1 MELKDLEKHTV
12 LLPTQDCSYKMLFKQ
27 MLAEEKVS
35 PGVILSLNS
44 IEAIKQC
51 VLQGIGVTLIPEM
64 AVRKELA
71 AGDILLLPWLDQEL
85 ETSILMIRHKDK
97 WVSPA
102 LQVFMEQVRE
112 SFR

>member
-1 MELKDLEKHTV
+1 
-12 LLPTQDCSYKMLFKQ
+12 
-27 MLAEEKVS
+27 
-35 PGVILSLNS
+35 SLNS

-64 AVRKELA
+64 AVKKELA
-71 AGDILLLPWLDQEL
+71 AGDLCLLPWVDQEL
-85 ETSILMIRHKDK
+85 ETAILMIRHKDK

-102 LQVFMEQVRE
+102 LQVFIEQVRE